1 MIDLRPLIQ
10 LRSPGLHLPGLRL
23 ALAVLLLAG
32 FTRPAAAQ
40 EALPKALEALFA
52 KGEEAQRANQLRE
65 AKTAFLEVLRQG
77 GKASFVHNNLGIVY
91 QQQGAHP
98 QAILQFREALRLQPG
113 YAAPRFLLG
122 ASLMALGRTAEA
134 IRELEQAL
142 KLDPEQALGRLELI
156 KAHERAGNLI
166 AVVDQYRKLRAAQP
180 HDPEYA
186 YQLGKA
192 CMKLSEWAFQR
203 MKELNPRSALLYQT
217 LASQYRLQGRDEL
230 ALRALQ
236 QAIAIDPRM
245 PELHLN
251 LAEIYLAQNKRSEAR
266 NALDLEL
273 AIMPE
278 SQAALRLKQK
288 LESSR

>member
-1 MIDLRPLIQ
+1 MIDLNL
-10 LRSPGLHLPGLRL
+10 LSVRL
-23 ALAVLLLAG
+23 VLAALLLSC

-40 EALPKALEALFA
+40 ESLSKPLEVLFA
-52 KGEEAQRANQLRE
+52 KGVDAQRAYQLRE
-65 AKTAFLEVLRQG
+65 AETAFLEVLRQG
-77 GKASFVHNNLGIVY
+77 GKVSFVHNNLGIVY
-91 QQQGAHP
+91 QQRGAHP
-98 QAILQFREALRLQPG
+98 QAILQFREALRLQPS
-113 YAAPRFLLG
+113 YPAPRFLLG
-122 ASLMALGRTAEA
+122 ASLMAVGRTAEA
-134 IRELEQAL
+134 IGELEHAL
-142 KLDPEQALGRLELI
+142 KLDPQQALGRLELI
-156 KAHERAGNLI
+156 KAYERAGNLI
-166 AVVDQYRKLRAAQP
+166 AVVDQHRKLREAQP
-180 HDPEYA
+180 HEPEYA

-192 CMKLSEWAFQR
+192 YMKLAEWAFQR

-251 LAEIYLAQNKRSEAR
+251 LAEIYLSQGKRNEAR